1 MERSYVATIINSSS
15 IKKGV
20 GPGTVSDEVK
30 SHSNN
35 PFVIKKVEEATKTI
49 QGSAMV
55 IEIPECFKKCAK
67 GGNPGSPICCSKSNK
82 Y

>member
-35 PFVIKKVEEATKTI
+35 PFVIKKVEEASKTI
-49 QGSAMV
+49 QGSA
-55 IEIPECFKKCAK
+55 C
-67 GGNPGSPICCSKSNK
+67 
-82 Y
+82 